1 MFEKFNESARR
12 AIFFSRYE
20 ASRVG
25 QRVIESQHVL
35 LGVLRETDAVT
46 TELWRAIKISPTEIQ
61 SMFPTIEEIV
71 SSSAELPISEDVKKI
86 LAYAIHEAE
95 TREDIEVSPCHLVL
109 AVLRVPESDAAQIL
123 RQRGVEYDI
132 VSELTR
138 LLLQNAKARAEIE
151 ERTPITLRQSHY
163 ELLDHLAQGMG
174 LRDPR
179 RISRQS
185 LVLALMDAFAT
196 SGAPEQG
203 FSSIEDLRDR
213 IRQALSRRGRGA

>member
-35 LGVLRETDAVT
+35 LGVLRETDTVT
-46 TELWRAIKISPTEIQ
+46 TKLWQAINISPAEIQ
-61 SMFPTIEEIV
+61 AMFPTIEERI

-109 AVLRVPESDAAQIL
+109 AILRVSESDAAQIL

-138 LLLQNAKARAEIE
+138 LLLQDAKARAEIE

-163 ELLDHLAQGMG
+163 ELLDRLAERLN

-179 RISRQS
+179 RVNRQS

-196 SGAPEQG
+196 SRAPEQR

-213 IRQALSRRGRGA
+213 IQQALSQ